1 LAKQSFDQRWMKPL
15 RFTYAWLAG
24 GIVLMILVLDSTL
37 LPGAGRGMWLNDKWA
52 HFLAFFIL
60 MTWFSGVFRGRVAPW
75 VALGLLG
82 FGILIEIIQ
91 SRLPYRSAEL
101 ADVWFDAGGILF
113 AWGLAAAGIGRW
125 TMFLESRL
133 PAKGS

>member
-1 LAKQSFDQRWMKPL
+1 
-15 RFTYAWLAG
+15 
-24 GIVLMILVLDSTL
+24 MILVLISTL
-37 LPGAGRGMWLNDKWA
+37 LPLGGRSMMGFGDKVA

-60 MTWFSGVFRGRVAPW
+60 MIWFSGVFRVRLTPW

-101 ADVWFDAGGILF
+101 ADVMFNAGGILL

-125 TMFLESRL
+125 MIFIESQL
-133 PAKGS
+133 PARSS